1 MAKYEIT
8 ATRIVNYSLTV
19 EANSEG
25 EAIEYAQTLDIDD
38 FDKVGGEFTI
48 DYAEDLDKCRL
59 GCVCDEGHAE

>member
-19 EANSEG
+19 EANSEAEALEIADQTDPAEFG
-25 EAIEYAQTLDIDD
+25 E
-38 FDKVGGEFTI
+38 VGHEFTI

>member
-8 ATRIVNYSLTV
+8 ATRIINYSAEV
-19 EANSEG
+19 EANSQD
-25 EAIEYAQTLDIDD
+25 EAIAIAEQMSMDE
-38 FDKVGGEFTI
+38 FGEVGHEFTI